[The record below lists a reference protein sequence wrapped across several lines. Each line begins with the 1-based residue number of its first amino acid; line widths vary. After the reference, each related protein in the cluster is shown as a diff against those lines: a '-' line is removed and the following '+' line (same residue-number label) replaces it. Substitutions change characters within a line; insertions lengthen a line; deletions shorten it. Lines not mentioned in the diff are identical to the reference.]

1 MSNEQSSNTSNNQP
15 KSNRPQPP
23 RRKQKP
29 EEEGFQFNFFWIYAI
44 IGAVLL
50 LGFFSNFAESSKSI
64 SFPEYK
70 QMVLDND
77 VSAIKII
84 GQKNALVYLK
94 DSALSKAK
102 YEAVAKGKFGSPN
115 HGPHYTFT
123 IAF

>member
-50 LGFFSNFAESSKSI
+50 LGFFSNFYESAKAIPFAE
-64 SFPEYK
+64 FK
-70 QMVLDND
+70 QMVM
-77 VSAIKII
+77 
-84 GQKNALVYLK
+84 
-94 DSALSKAK
+94 
-102 YEAVAKGKFGSPN
+102 GSSR
-115 HGPHYTFT
+115 
-123 IAF
+123 

>member
-50 LGFFSNFAESSKSI
+50 LGLASNFALFQFLRVRKSNSI
-64 SFPEYK
+64 CGI
-70 QMVLDND
+70 QAN
-77 VSAIKII
+77 
-84 GQKNALVYLK
+84 GN
-94 DSALSKAK
+94 
-102 YEAVAKGKFGSPN
+102 G
-115 HGPHYTFT
+115 
-123 IAF
+123 